1 MDNGTTHHRQ
11 QEATV
16 DISIISHP
24 QGVAEL
30 SVSGRLNMVTA
41 ARVREAIQSAV
52 DDNRPKIAVNLERVV
67 FLDSSG
73 LGALI
78 AGMKIAREVGGDVRL
93 IKPTEQVELVL
104 ELTNMAGVLRS
115 FDSVENAYVVA

>member
-1 MDNGTTHHRQ
+1 M
-11 QEATV
+11 
-16 DISIISHP
+16 DISTIPHP
-24 QGVAEL
+24 GGVTEV

-41 ARVREAIQSAV
+41 TRVREAIQAAV
-52 DDNRPKIAVNLERVV
+52 DDHHARIAVNLEGVV

-78 AGMKIAREVGGDVRL
+78 AGMKAAREAGGDVRL
-93 IKPTEQVELVL
+93 VRPAEQVELVL

-115 FDSVENAYVVA
+115 FDSVQSAYADA

>member
-1 MDNGTTHHRQ
+1 M
-11 QEATV
+11 
-16 DISIISHP
+16 DISIIPHP
-24 QGVAEL
+24 QGVTEI

-41 ARVREAIQSAV
+41 ARVREAIQSVV
-52 DDNRPKIAVNLERVV
+52 DDNRPRVAITLEHVV

-78 AGMKIAREVGGDVRL
+78 AGMKTAREAGGDVRL
-93 IKPTEQVELVL
+93 VKPTEQVELVL

-115 FDSVENAYVVA
+115 FDSVESAYADA